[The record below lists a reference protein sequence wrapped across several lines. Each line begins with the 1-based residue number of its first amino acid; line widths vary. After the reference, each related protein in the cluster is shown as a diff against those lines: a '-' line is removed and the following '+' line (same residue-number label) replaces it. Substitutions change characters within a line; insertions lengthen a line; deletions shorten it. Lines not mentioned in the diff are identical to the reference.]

1 MKGRTNMALNAD
13 RDSAEREGM
22 SGSRF
27 LPFLPCPP
35 NSSEKDKRTRQLSSD
50 AGSVA
55 DNLPSKT

>member
-1 MKGRTNMALNAD
+1 MALNAD
-13 RDSAEREGM
+13 RDFAEREGM